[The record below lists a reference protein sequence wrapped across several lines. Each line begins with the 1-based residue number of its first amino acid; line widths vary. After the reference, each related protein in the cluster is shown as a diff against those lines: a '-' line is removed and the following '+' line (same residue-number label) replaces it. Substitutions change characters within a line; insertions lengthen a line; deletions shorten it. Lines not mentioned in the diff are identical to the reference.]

1 MEVQIHRIKGVSIV
15 ELSKDASGPLG
26 TDGLLDLLGNTY
38 YQGYDRLI
46 IRLEHLSPDFLDL
59 RTGIAGE
66 ALQKFSNYRVL
77 LAIVGDFSGI
87 TSNSLHDFIFESN
100 KHKQVNFVP
109 SLSSALAVLSQACS
123 DHKLGI
129 IFN

>member
-66 ALQKFSNYRVL
+66 ALQKFSNYRVR

-87 TSNSLHDFIFESN
+87 TSKSLHDFIFESN

-109 SLSSALAVLSQACS
+109 SLSDALAVLSQA
-123 DHKLGI
+123 
-129 IFN
+129 